1 MERKDQEIR
10 MLSVRLPPY
19 NYIMGRNLERIGN
32 ATIEEDFV
40 EELRFLKGEDLS
52 NRLNSSEMAVRV
64 RPAADMLCFIALVDH
79 VIKRTPFRKELRM
92 LRINQSIEEFY
103 RSTSDLQEA
112 RHQAESFM
120 NRRLRRM
127 FPDMST
133 DESNEIKQRG
143 AEMIDAIE
151 QKILEE
157 RRAEVE
163 AQRQKTEEASA
174 ASKGT
179 QDEGGDGVED
189 DLTEEEKAHGV
200 FLGRVEMRVAGNY
213 RRVHYKIMP
222 DEEEPERF
230 IIVQCN
236 PDTDE
241 LVPQMRRGAKRFVEK
256 DTRDGVWKV
265 V

>member
-1 MERKDQEIR
+1 MA
-10 MLSVRLPPY
+10 
-19 NYIMGRNLERIGN
+19 N
-32 ATIEEDFV
+32 A
-40 EELRFLKGEDLS
+40 R
-52 NRLNSSEMAVRV
+52 
-64 RPAADMLCFIALVDH
+64 
-79 VIKRTPFRKELRM
+79 
-92 LRINQSIEEFY
+92 
-103 RSTSDLQEA
+103 
-112 RHQAESFM
+112 
-120 NRRLRRM
+120 
-127 FPDMST
+127 
-133 DESNEIKQRG
+133 
-143 AEMIDAIE
+143 
-151 QKILEE
+151 
-157 RRAEVE
+157 
-163 AQRQKTEEASA
+163 KTEEAPA

-179 QDEGGDGVED
+179 KDEGRDGVED

-236 PDTDE
+236 PDSDE